1 MKRRKKEQTGGA
13 AAAVQVRERGGHPF
27 AALRGYMPLG
37 GADAALYRSV
47 REAVPIVDAAIGKLV
62 RLSGGFRVLCEDER
76 AQEELGEFLRTVN
89 VGHAQV
95 GFNAFLDKYLDSLL
109 TNGRAVG
116 EIVPD
121 AEGREIAAVLCHR
134 VEQLALREGETA
146 LDVRFCGYDA
156 AGRLRELPRQELVL
170 FTPLLPE
177 SENPYGVSL
186 LRSMPFM
193 AELLSRIYYAVGQ
206 NWERCGNVRFAV
218 VYKPQGEEPDGALAR
233 ERAELLAQEWSGA
246 MQETRGGSVRDF
258 VSVGDVSIRAIGADN
273 VMPDCEVPVRQILE
287 QLVACGAPES
297 ILTDA
302 KPHVGTDMLHVTL
315 VNLRRQLLSLGAQVR
330 FGHRVPGLRV
340 RDGALEGLEVTGP
353 EGPYVLPARHA
364 VLALGH
370 SARDTFE
377 MLHAAGV
384 QMEQKPFAVGVRI
397 EHRQSDMDAAQYR
410 QFAGHPCLPAA
421 SYKLSCHLEN
431 GRSAFSFC
439 VCPGGQVVA
448 AASEQGRVVTNGM
461 SAYARDRENINGGL
475 LVNVTPED
483 FGSGHPL
490 AGVAFQRQ
498 LEEAAF
504 RLGGGGY
511 AAPCQRVEDFLAG
524 RPSVGPGRV
533 IPSYRPGVRWTDL
546 RQCLPEFVWETL
558 ALALPVL
565 DRKIQGY
572 AQGDAVLTA
581 VETRSS
587 SPVRILRDESR
598 QCSVRG
604 LYPCGEGAGY
614 AGGIL
619 SAAADGMRCAEKIW
633 EVYSG

>member
-1 MKRRKKEQTGGA
+1 MVKIEGLKLAPGQEEALLRGKAARLLRVPEGDVLSLQVLRRSVDAREELRLVYT
-13 AAAVQVRERGGHPF
+13 AAVELRQEKAVLRRVRDRRVTPYTPEVYRLPGTLAAPETPPVVIGAGPGGLF
-27 AALRGYMPLG
+27 AALVLARCGLRPIVLERGRDAVTRQRDVEAFWRGGPLNTESNVQFGEG
-37 GADAALYRSV
+37 GAGAFSD
-47 REAVPIVDAAIGKLV
+47 GKLNTGT
-62 RLSGGFRVLCEDER
+62 RDRR
-76 AQEELGEFLRTVN
+76 
-89 VGHAQV
+89 
-95 GFNAFLDKYLDSLL
+95 
-109 TNGRAVG
+109 
-116 EIVPD
+116 
-121 AEGREIAAVLCHR
+121 HR
-134 VEQLALREGETA
+134 
-146 LDVRFCGYDA
+146 
-156 AGRLRELPRQELVL
+156 
-170 FTPLLPE
+170 
-177 SENPYGVSL
+177 
-186 LRSMPFM
+186 
-193 AELLSRIYYAVGQ
+193 
-206 NWERCGNVRFAV
+206 W
-218 VYKPQGEEPDGALAR
+218 
-233 ERAELLAQEWSGA
+233 
-246 MQETRGGSVRDF
+246 
-258 VSVGDVSIRAIGADN
+258 
-273 VMPDCEVPVRQILE
+273 ILE

-315 VNLRRQLLSLGAQVR
+315 VNLRRQLL
-330 FGHRVPGLRV
+330 
-340 RDGALEGLEVTGP
+340 TGP

-587 SPVRILRDESR
+587 SPVRILRDESG

>member
-1 MKRRKKEQTGGA
+1 MVKIEGLKLAPGQEEALLRGKAARLLRVPEGDILSLQVLRRSVDAREELRLVYT
-13 AAAVQVRERGGHPF
+13 AAVELRQEKAVLRRVRDKRVTPYAPETYRLPEVLRAPETPPVVIGAGPGGLF
-27 AALRGYMPLG
+27 AALVLARCGLRPIILERGRNAVTRQRDVEAFWRGGPLNTESNVQFGEG
-37 GADAALYRSV
+37 GAGAFSD
-47 REAVPIVDAAIGKLV
+47 GKLNTGT
-62 RLSGGFRVLCEDER
+62 RDRR
-76 AQEELGEFLRTVN
+76 
-89 VGHAQV
+89 
-95 GFNAFLDKYLDSLL
+95 
-109 TNGRAVG
+109 
-116 EIVPD
+116 
-121 AEGREIAAVLCHR
+121 HR
-134 VEQLALREGETA
+134 
-146 LDVRFCGYDA
+146 
-156 AGRLRELPRQELVL
+156 
-170 FTPLLPE
+170 
-177 SENPYGVSL
+177 
-186 LRSMPFM
+186 
-193 AELLSRIYYAVGQ
+193 
-206 NWERCGNVRFAV
+206 W
-218 VYKPQGEEPDGALAR
+218 
-233 ERAELLAQEWSGA
+233 
-246 MQETRGGSVRDF
+246 
-258 VSVGDVSIRAIGADN
+258 
-273 VMPDCEVPVRQILE
+273 ILE

-330 FGHRVPGLRV
+330 FGHRVTGLRV

-587 SPVRILRDESR
+587 SPVRILRDESG